1 MNLWE
6 GNFPEV
12 VCFMT
17 TIEFLWGLRPEH
29 VDTAVCLYDEAFGA
43 KFELAIPS
51 REKRLALFRQS
62 FQPEFAIC
70 AVLDGRLVGLA
81 GFHTADGS
89 LTSGIGARELFKQLG
104 WFGGVRATAVFSLY
118 ERTLSA
124 GELLMDGIAVDSS
137 CRGAG
142 HWEPTAARNC
152 GVCSAATI

>member
-1 MNLWE
+1 
-6 GNFPEV
+6 
-12 VCFMT
+12 MT

-29 VDTAVCLYDEAFGA
+29 VETAVCLYDEAFGA

-89 LTSGIGARELFKQLG
+89 LTSGMGARELFRQLG
-104 WFGGVRATAVFSLY
+104 LLGGLRA
-118 ERTLSA
+118 
-124 GELLMDGIAVDSS
+124 IA
-137 CRGAG
+137 
-142 HWEPTAARNC
+142 
-152 GVCSAATI
+152 IF